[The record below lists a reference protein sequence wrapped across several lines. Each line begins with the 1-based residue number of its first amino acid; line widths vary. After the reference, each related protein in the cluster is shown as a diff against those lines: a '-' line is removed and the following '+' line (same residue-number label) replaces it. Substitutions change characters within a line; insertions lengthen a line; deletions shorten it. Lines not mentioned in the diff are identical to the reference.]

1 MMSDDAKNPSVIK
14 MRIPNGHKMTVIK
27 DESTQGKEY
36 FDKLKEAQEKTYR
49 LEKTLI
55 RPP

>member
-1 MMSDDAKNPSVIK
+1 MSDDGKNANIIK
-14 MRIPNGHKMTVIK
+14 MPIPGGHKMTVIK
-27 DESTQGKEY
+27 DENAQGPEY
-36 FDKLKEAQEKTYR
+36 FKALAKARDETYR